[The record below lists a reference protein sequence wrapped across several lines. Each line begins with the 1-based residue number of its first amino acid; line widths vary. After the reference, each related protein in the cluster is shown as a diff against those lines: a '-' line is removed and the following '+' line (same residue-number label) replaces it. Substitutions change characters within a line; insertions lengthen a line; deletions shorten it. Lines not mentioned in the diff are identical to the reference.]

1 MVRIYRRRCDGRHK
15 IASHPADQH
24 SRYCGLSRAPAALT
38 VSVEIRWAWL
48 ECGFSNRVRIR
59 IPWAPELE
67 AEIIEFRLLCFAT
80 GVVVLLSFGFDVLIV
95 RANNH
100 IAPNFPRRYSIT
112 SSDTGSPRRD
122 PAPPRRGAFSNVRRP
137 YFFRRQNRAKQSQ
150 ARYSR

>member
-24 SRYCGLSRAPAALT
+24 SGHCGPSRAPAALT

-95 RANNH
+95 HANNH
-100 IAPNFPRRYSIT
+100 IALYSRAAIQHLQRRGLPRRN
-112 SSDTGSPRRD
+112 

-137 YFFRRQNRAKQSQ
+137 YFFRRQNRAK
-150 ARYSR
+150 